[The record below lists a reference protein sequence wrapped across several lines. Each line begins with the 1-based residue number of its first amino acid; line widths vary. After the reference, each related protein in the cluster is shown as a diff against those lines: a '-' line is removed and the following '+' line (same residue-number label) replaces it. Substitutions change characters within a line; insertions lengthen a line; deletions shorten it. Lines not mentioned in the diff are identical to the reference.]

1 MVVALH
7 RGRGRRVA
15 SLSGLSHRARSC
27 HVVLGVVA
35 SHRADKPNHQLAA
48 ATRPLVTHRLRGRR
62 HRWAIST
69 NPSVSH
75 KPAPP
80 PPNPLLPLPNPGMKS
95 SSLTPPCATHVVGG
109 VSPPPA
115 VPLPVPA
122 PATEA
127 ELSKPDAASVVLVL
141 WLAIRV
147 VVWACSNRLGT
158 DSGKDGG
165 CVAGSL
171 AHPEAGHGV
180 I

>member
-75 KPAPP
+75 KSAPDP
-80 PPNPLLPLPNPGMKS
+80 SSASKPLPSAIVRYSNVK
-95 SSLTPPCATHVVGG
+95 VK
-109 VSPPPA
+109 
-115 VPLPVPA
+115 
-122 PATEA
+122 A
-127 ELSKPDAASVVLVL
+127 ELHKVWPFIVIRKEYPSGHSSHASKKATIVMGNNPT
-141 WLAIRV
+141 I
-147 VVWACSNRLGT
+147 
-158 DSGKDGG
+158 
-165 CVAGSL
+165 
-171 AHPEAGHGV
+171 H
-180 I
+180 